1 MFSLDQSPIA
11 AQVEQ
16 LKESAVNAKQQAMI
30 EDLKHMGLLNKPNFS
45 LAYGPTAAINNNR

>member
-16 LKESAVNAKQQAMI
+16 LKESAVSAKQQAMI

-45 LAYGPTAAINNNR
+45 LAYGPTASINNNR